1 MSAAILAHNLFAFAV
16 MAMSL
21 HMELT
26 VYLYSISKGLVDGC
40 AEGIGIGS

>member
-1 MSAAILAHNLFAFAV
+1 MLAHNLFTFAV

-26 VYLYSISKGLVDGC
+26 VYIYSISMGLVDGF